1 LGRVGLPTDFLGK
14 LVTDQDLMERGGRR
28 GMRMALRQDL
38 LPEVCLFRESAYLGK
53 VGKPHVMT

>member
-1 LGRVGLPTDFLGK
+1 MPTDFLGK

-53 VGKPHVMT
+53 VGKPHIMT